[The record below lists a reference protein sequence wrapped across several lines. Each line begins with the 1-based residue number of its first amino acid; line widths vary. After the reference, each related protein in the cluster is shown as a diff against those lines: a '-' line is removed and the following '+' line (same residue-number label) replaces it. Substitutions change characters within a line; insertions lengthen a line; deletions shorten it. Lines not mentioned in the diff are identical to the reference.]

1 MEKQNAINTE
11 VTSNTV
17 TKQFYWQ
24 HIFLWCAG
32 VDLQIIKKCQ
42 QEQNKYTS
50 LGVIILLSVLLSA
63 SIFSYAFYILYRT
76 QYASVDID
84 ILITAILF
92 GLLVGCVMLF
102 VYKYF
107 FSFIKQALSG
117 VWKSALLRKI
127 VCLLPSL
134 VILILIT
141 LFAAKPIKSELY
153 KTSFANEIVKAN
165 SSTKSNSIV
174 KAKRQEGDKLQ
185 LRLANLQKDSTT
197 YWNTYK
203 IAKSDAESAQ
213 NALNAFL
220 DPVFRYNP
228 QIDSFTGDRKI
239 LKEVQYLKEEYHA
252 EYNRLLNDRSRAK
265 MLRLESEIKY
275 KDILNKINEI
285 RLKISL
291 CNKEIELVEAKA
303 NNSTYAVQMKNL
315 NMTYITLLLLFI
327 LFTYSPIIMLLCLS
341 KDAYDL
347 LVEAEYYQT
356 QKLSQLLQKKADKLY
371 TWEVK
376 AIENEQKT
384 RHQMTLEVNQQVLEK
399 IASIQ
404 TELINAS
411 LEEWRKAELEN
422 MKNNPATYIKT
433 KISES

>member
-203 IAKSDAESAQ
+203 IDKANAESAQ
-213 NALNAFL
+213 EALNSFL
-220 DPVFRYNP
+220 NPVFRYEP
-228 QIDSFTGDRKI
+228 QTNAFTGLPEI
-239 LKEVQYLKEEYHA
+239 LKEIQYLKDEYHT
-252 EYNRLLNDRSRAK
+252 EYNKLLNNRNRTK
-265 MLRLESEIKY
+265 MLKLESEVKY
-275 KDILNKINEI
+275 KDVLSKLNEI
-285 RLKISL
+285 RLKMSL
-291 CNKEIELVEAKA
+291 CNKEAKLSEEKA
-303 NNSTYAVQMKNL
+303 KNGSYAIQMKNL
-315 NMTYITLLLLFI
+315 NMTYVILLLLFI
-327 LFTYSPIIMLLCLS
+327 LVTYSPIIMLLSLS
-341 KDAYDL
+341 KDSYDL
-347 LVEAEYYQT
+347 LVEAEYYHT
-356 QKLSQLLQKKADKLY
+356 QKLSKLKQKNTDKLY
-371 TWEVK
+371 TWELK
-376 AIENEQKT
+376 RIEEEQKS
-384 RHQMTLEVNQQVLEK
+384 RHQMTLEVNQQVLDK

-404 TELINAS
+404 MELINAS
-411 LEEWRKAELEN
+411 LDEWRKAEQEHI
-422 MKNNPATYIKT
+422 KNDPERYIK
-433 KISES
+433 KS

>member
-24 HIFLWCAG
+24 HIFLWCVG

-92 GLLVGCVMLF
+92 GLLVGGVMLF

-220 DPVFRYNP
+220 DPDPVFRYNP

-315 NMTYITLLLLFI
+315 KMTYVILLLLFI
-327 LFTYSPIIMLLCLS
+327 LVTYSPIIMLLSLS
-341 KDAYDL
+341 KDSYDL
-347 LVEAEYYQT
+347 LVEAEYYQM
-356 QKLSQLLQKKADKLY
+356 QKLSQLRRENANQLY
-371 TWEVK
+371 TWELK
-376 AIENEQKT
+376 RIKEEQKY
-384 RHQMTLEVNQQVLEK
+384 RHQMTLEVNQQVLDK

-404 TELINAS
+404 MELINAS
-411 LEEWRKAELEN
+411 LDEWRKAEQEN
-422 MKNNPATYIKT
+422 IKNDPERYIK
-433 KISES
+433 KS

>member
-141 LFAAKPIKSELY
+141 LFVAKPIKSELY
-153 KTSFANEIVKAN
+153 KTSFAHEITLGN
-165 SSTKSNSIV
+165 STTKSNALI
-174 KAKRQEGDKLQ
+174 KAKHQERDKLQ
-185 LRLANLQKDSTT
+185 IKLSGLQKDSTIC
-197 YWNTYK
+197 WNTYK
-203 IAKSDAESAQ
+203 IDKANAESAQ
-213 NALNAFL
+213 EALNSFL
-220 DPVFRYNP
+220 NPVFRYEP
-228 QIDSFTGDRKI
+228 QTNAFTGLPEI
-239 LKEVQYLKEEYHA
+239 LKEIQYLKDEYHT
-252 EYNRLLNDRSRAK
+252 EYNKLLNDRNRTK
-265 MLRLESEIKY
+265 MLKLESEVKY
-275 KDILNKINEI
+275 KDVLTKINET
-285 RLKISL
+285 RFKISL
-291 CNKEIELVEAKA
+291 CNKEIELAKEKTK
-303 NNSTYAVQMKNL
+303 SSNL
-315 NMTYITLLLLFI
+315 TVTLKSITLTYIILLLLFVFI
-327 LFTYSPIIMLLCLS
+327 IYLPIIMLLCLS
-341 KDAYDL
+341 KDTYDL

-376 AIENEQKT
+376 TIENEQKS
-384 RHQMTLEVNQQVLEK
+384 RHQMTLEVNQQVLDK

-404 TELINAS
+404 MELINAS
-411 LEEWRKAELEN
+411 LDEWRKAEQEN
-422 MKNNPATYIKT
+422 IKNDPERYIK
-433 KISES
+433 KS